1 MPFLTIE
8 TLAEKEIV
16 PGFNGRFLHT
26 ANLTLA
32 YWNIKAGSI
41 LPEHHHIHEMV
52 VNLIEGEF
60 EMTVGGQTQ
69 TLKSG
74 MVATIPG
81 NVPHS
86 GKALTDCRIIDVF
99 YPIREDYQ

>member
-1 MPFLTIE
+1 MSFINIE
-8 TLAEKEIV
+8 TLQEREII

-32 YWNIKAGSI
+32 YWDIKAGST
-41 LPEHHHIHEMV
+41 LPEHHHIHEMI
-52 VNLIEGEF
+52 VNLIDGEF
-60 EMTVGGQTQ
+60 EMTIGGKTQ
-69 TLKSG
+69 TLKPG
-74 MVATIPG
+74 MVAAIPG

>member
-8 TLAEKEIV
+8 TLAEKEVV

-26 ANLTLA
+26 PNLTLA
-32 YWNIKAGSI
+32 YWDIKAGSI

-60 EMTVGGQTQ
+60 EMTVGGETQ
-69 TLKSG
+69 ILTPG
-74 MVATIPG
+74 MVAAIPG

>member
-1 MPFLTIE
+1 MSFINIE
-8 TLAEKEIV
+8 TLQEREII

-32 YWNIKAGSI
+32 YWDIKAGST
-41 LPEHHHIHEMV
+41 LPEHHHIHEMI
-52 VNLIEGEF
+52 VNLIDGEF
-60 EMTVGGQTQ
+60 EMTIGGKTQ
-69 TLKSG
+69 TLKPG
-74 MVATIPG
+74 IPAAIPG

>member
-1 MPFLTIE
+1 MSFIKIQS
-8 TLAEKEIV
+8 LAEKEII

-26 ANLTLA
+26 DNLTLA
-32 YWNIKAGSI
+32 YWDIKAGST

-60 EMTVGGQTQ
+60 EMTIGGETQ
-69 TLKSG
+69 TL
-74 MVATIPG
+74 TPG

-99 YPIREDYQ
+99 YPIREDDQ

>member
-1 MPFLTIE
+1 MSFIQID
-8 TLAEKEIV
+8 TLEEKEIL

-26 ANLTLA
+26 DNLTLA
-32 YWNIKAGSI
+32 YWDIKAGSV
-41 LPEHHHIHEMV
+41 LPQHHHIHEMV
-52 VNLIEGEF
+52 VNLIAGEF
-60 EMTVGGQTQ
+60 EMTIGGKTQ
-69 TLKSG
+69 MLRAG

-81 NVPHS
+81 HVPHS

>member
-1 MPFLTIE
+1 MPFLNIE
-8 TLAEKEIV
+8 TLEEKEIV

-26 ANLTLA
+26 ESMTLA
-32 YWNIKAGSI
+32 YWDIKASSV

-60 EMTVGGQTQ
+60 EMTIGGQTQ
-69 TLKSG
+69 TLKPG

-86 GKALTDCRIIDVF
+86 GKALTNCRIIDVF